1 MRYFCIFAK
10 IMRIKSFTYLLTII
24 AVFLWQNVAYSQ
36 AKSQDG
42 LDYIEKF
49 HKIAMREMQEYK
61 IPASITLAQ
70 GLLESGNGKSELARK
85 SNNHFGIKCHSSWK
99 GKRTYYDDDA
109 KGECFRVYDDPAQSY
124 RDHSLFLANGQR
136 YAFLFELK
144 ITDYKGWAK
153 GLKKAGYA
161 TLPVYANVLINL
173 IETYDL
179 TQYDQKALKGPKIV
193 LDSEKTKSDN
203 KKSDNNKTNSKTNT
217 NTKTNTKNDTKT
229 NTKTNTSTKT
239 NTKSNTKTNTKTKNK
254 TKEKDN
260 DKDKKSVSE
269 IRSPY
274 QLSEA
279 EVVDKAFDG
288 RYVRENNGVKFIY
301 AKKGDNVYKL
311 AHEMEIYDYQLIKY
325 NNLGKRR
332 YFNENEVIYIEA
344 KKNKASRKYKYHVI
358 KKGETLSYV
367 SRLYAVKLE
376 SIFRMNDM
384 DENTILQIGEKIRLR

>member
-1 MRYFCIFAK
+1 
-10 IMRIKSFTYLLTII
+10 MRIKSFTYFISLI
-24 AVFLWQNVAYSQ
+24 AIFLWHNMAYSQ
-36 AKSQDG
+36 TKSQDG
-42 LDYIEKF
+42 LDYIEKY

-70 GLLESGNGKSELARK
+70 GLLESGNGKSELAKK
-85 SNNHFGIKCHSSWK
+85 SNNHFGIKCHNSWQ
-99 GKRTYYDDDA
+99 GKRTYHDDDE

-136 YAFLFELK
+136 YAFLFDLK
-144 ITDYKGWAK
+144 ITDYKEWAK

-193 LDSEKTKSDN
+193 LDENYSKSSDKN
-203 KKSDNNKTNSKTNT
+203 KSSNSKNTANTNNSKT
-217 NTKTNTKNDTKT
+217 NTKTNTKK
-229 NTKTNTSTKT
+229 
-239 NTKSNTKTNTKTKNK
+239 
-254 TKEKDN
+254 KDN
-260 DKDKKSVSE
+260 DKKSVSE

-274 QLSEA
+274 KLTEA
-279 EVVDKAFDG
+279 EVVGKIYDG

-301 AKKGDNVYKL
+301 AKAGDNVYKL

-332 YFNENEVIYIEA
+332 NFNESEVIYIEP
-344 KKNKASRKYKYHVI
+344 KKNKASKKYKYHVI
-358 KKGETLSYV
+358 EKGETLSYV

-376 SIFRMNDM
+376 SIFKMNNM
-384 DENTILQIGEKIRLR
+384 DETTILRVGDKIRLR

>member
-1 MRYFCIFAK
+1 MRSKHLTYF
-10 IMRIKSFTYLLTII
+10 MLLI
-24 AVFLWQNVAYSQ
+24 AIFLWHNVAYSQ
-36 AKSQDG
+36 SKSQDVI
-42 LDYIEKF
+42 DYIDKY

-70 GLLESGNGKSELARK
+70 GLLESGNGKSELAKK

-99 GKRTYYDDDA
+99 GKRTYHDDDA
-109 KGECFRVYDDPAQSY
+109 KGECFRVYDSPAESY
-124 RDHSLFLANGQR
+124 RDHSIFLANGQR
-136 YAFLFELK
+136 YAFLFDLK

-193 LDSEKTKSDN
+193 LDEDKPKSKESVADKNTKTGNDKT
-203 KKSDNNKTNSKTNT
+203 KTNSKNKNKTKNNT
-217 NTKTNTKNDTKT
+217 NTKDKGKT
-229 NTKTNTSTKT
+229 SI
-239 NTKSNTKTNTKTKNK
+239 
-254 TKEKDN
+254 
-260 DKDKKSVSE
+260 SE
-269 IRSPY
+269 IRSPNK
-274 QLSEA
+274 LSEA
-279 EVVDKAFDG
+279 EIVGKAYDG

-311 AHEMEIYDYQLIKY
+311 ADELEIYDYQLVKY

-332 YFNENEVIYIEA
+332 NFNENEVIYIEH
-344 KKNKASRKYKYHVI
+344 KKNKASRKYKYHTI
-358 KKGETLSYV
+358 QKGETLSYV

-376 SIFRMNDM
+376 SIYKMNGM
-384 DENTILQIGEKIRLR
+384 NENTILHVGDNIRLR